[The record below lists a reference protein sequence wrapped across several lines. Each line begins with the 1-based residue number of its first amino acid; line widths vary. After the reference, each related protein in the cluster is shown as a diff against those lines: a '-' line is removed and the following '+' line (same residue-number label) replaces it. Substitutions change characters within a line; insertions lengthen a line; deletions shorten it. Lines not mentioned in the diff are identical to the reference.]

1 MDARHSP
8 FEAGRERML
17 QLLRREIR
25 DPRIIEAFGAVP
37 REAFVPADL
46 RAEAYEDRALPIG
59 EGQTIS
65 QPLMV
70 AMMIQVLDPQPEDR
84 VLEVGTGSGYAAAV
98 LSKLA
103 REVVTVE
110 RVEPLLRRAIEA
122 FADLDIANIHAFPAG
137 DTLGRPQD
145 APYDAILVSAGAP
158 HVPRVLLEQLAPG
171 GRLAIPVGTARAQE
185 LVTARRTDRGIE
197 LRRHGPCAF
206 VPLIG
211 DEAWRAAR

>member
-1 MDARHSP
+1 MDAPRRP
-8 FEAGRERML
+8 LEAERERML

-25 DPRIIEAFGAVP
+25 DPRIIEAFAAVP
-37 REAFVPADL
+37 REAFVPESF
-46 RAEAYEDRALPIG
+46 RGEAYEDRALPIG
-59 EGQTIS
+59 GGQTIS

-70 AMMIQVLDPQPEDR
+70 AMMIQVLEVRSEDR
-84 VLEVGTGSGYAAAV
+84 VLEIGTGSGYAAAV
-98 LSKLA
+98 LAKLA

-110 RVEPLLRRAIEA
+110 RVEALLAAARATLHSLGIENVHTH
-122 FADLDIANIHAFPAG
+122 LAG
-137 DTLGRPQD
+137 PVLGRGED

-171 GRLAIPVGTARAQE
+171 GRLAIPVGTARAQQ
-185 LVTARRTDRGIE
+185 LVTARRTDHGIE

-211 DEAWRAAR
+211 DEAWRAAG

>member
-1 MDARHSP
+1 MDPTRD
-8 FEAGRERML
+8 FEAQRERML
-17 QLLRREIR
+17 QLLRREIP
-25 DPRIIEAFGAVP
+25 DPRIIEAFAAVP

-70 AMMIQVLDPQPEDR
+70 ATMIQVLELRPDDR

-98 LSKLA
+98 LSKLV

-110 RVEPLLRRAIEA
+110 RVHPLLAEARAKLNALGIE
-122 FADLDIANIHAFPAG
+122 NVHAHLAG
-137 DTLGRPQD
+137 PVLGRPED

-171 GRLAIPVGTARAQE
+171 GRLAIPVGTARAQD
-185 LVTARRTDRGIE
+185 LVTARRTDHGIE

-211 DEAWRAAR
+211 DEAWRAAG